1 MHRPFPM
8 SPADVAWLRMEN
20 PANPMTITG
29 VLGLGTRL
37 SLDDAKRWVSERLA
51 VFNRFTM
58 RIDGVAS
65 SRPRWVSDPDFDI
78 DNHVLEITLPE
89 PGGQAGLEA
98 LVSELMSTP
107 LSFARSPWTF
117 HLVHDVDD
125 GHGNLGSALIGRLHH
140 VIGDG
145 IALMHVLLSAADEYF
160 DADEVAGPTPRKP
173 RPPLRARVARTAK
186 GALGETVD
194 LVTHP
199 RQLVERLSTTGAV
212 AKALAGLLAMSPDSD
227 TVFKGEATRTKR
239 AAWTAPFDL
248 DDVKAAG
255 TALDAKVNDV
265 LLAVAAG
272 ALRRYLVAEGE
283 PVEDVEVR
291 AAVPFN
297 VRPLERAHELGNSFG
312 LVFLLLPV
320 SVDGTRERVEEL
332 KRRMLDIKGSAEP
345 MVTYGILQSIG
356 RAPMWAHRR
365 VVKMFSEKASAVMT
379 NVPGPQEP
387 LHIVGAPI
395 ETLMFW
401 VPQAGDI
408 GLGLSILSLNG
419 TVRVGI
425 GADDSTVPNPK
436 RLSDAFEAEF
446 AALIATLDDGRQLD
460 ARAPRG

>member
-1 MHRPFPM
+1 M

-20 PANPMTITG
+20 PTNPMTITG
-29 VLGLGTRL
+29 VMGFGSAL
-37 SLDDAKRWVSERLA
+37 SLEDAQRWIMERVA

-58 RIDGVAS
+58 RVDGYRGGS
-65 SRPRWVSDPDFDI
+65 PRWVDDEQFSI
-78 DNHVLEITLPE
+78 DNHVMEIDLPE
-89 PGGQAGLEA
+89 PGGQVGLEA

-107 LSFARSPWTF
+107 LSFERSPWEF

-125 GHGNLGSALIGRLHH
+125 GHGHRGSALIGRLHH

-160 DADEVAGPTPRKP
+160 DPVEVLGSPPRKP
-173 RPPLRARVARTAK
+173 KKPLRARVAKTAK
-186 GALGETVD
+186 GAIGETFD
-194 LVTHP
+194 LITQPSHLI
-199 RQLVERLSTTGAV
+199 QRLSTSGSV
-212 AKALAGLLAMSPDSD
+212 VKALTGLLAMSPDSD
-227 TVFKGEATRTKR
+227 TVFKATATSTKR
-239 AAWTAPFDL
+239 AAWTAPMSL
-248 DDVKAAG
+248 SEIKRVC
-255 TALDAKVNDV
+255 TTLDAKVNDV

-272 ALRRYLVAEGE
+272 ALRRYLAEQRQPVAS
-283 PVEDVEVR
+283 VEVR

-320 SVDGTRERVEEL
+320 SVDGIRERVDEL
-332 KRRMLDIKGSAEP
+332 KRRMLAIKGSAEP

-356 RAPMWAHRR
+356 RAPKWAHRM

-387 LHIVGAPI
+387 LHIYGAPI

-419 TVRVGI
+419 TVRVGVC
-425 GADDSTVPNPK
+425 ADEATVPNPNE
-436 RLSDAFEAEF
+436 LVNAFESEF
-446 AALIATLDDGRQLD
+446 EDLIASLST
-460 ARAPRG
+460 A

>member
-1 MHRPFPM
+1 MPRSFPM

-20 PANPMTITG
+20 PSNPMTITG
-29 VLGLGTRL
+29 VLGLGTRM
-37 SLDDAKRWVSERLA
+37 SLDDARRWVSERLA
-51 VFNRFTM
+51 GFDRFTM
-58 RIDGVAS
+58 YIDGITS
-65 SRPRWVSDPDFDI
+65 SRPRWVPDPGFDI
-78 DNHVLEITLPE
+78 DNHVLEVALPE

-117 HLVHDVDD
+117 HLVHDIDD
-125 GHGNLGSALIGRLHH
+125 GHGNFGSALIGRLHH

-160 DADEVAGPTPRKP
+160 DADEGTGPAPRGPKK
-173 RPPLRARVARTAK
+173 PLRTRVARTAK
-186 GALGETVD
+186 GALAETVD

-199 RQLVERLSTTGAV
+199 GHLADRLSTTAAV
-212 AKALAGLLAMSPDSD
+212 AKALTGLLAMSPDSD
-227 TVFKGEATRTKR
+227 TVFKAEATRVKR
-239 AAWTAPFDL
+239 AAWTAPMDL
-248 DDVKAAG
+248 GQIKDAG
-255 TALDAKVNDV
+255 DALDAKVNDV

-272 ALRRYLVAEGE
+272 ALRRYLTAEGQ
-283 PVEDVEVR
+283 PVDDVEVR

-387 LHIVGAPI
+387 LHILGAPVD
-395 ETLMFW
+395 TLMFW

-425 GADDSTVPNPK
+425 GADDSTVPTPK
-436 RLSDAFEAEF
+436 RLADAFEAEF
-446 AALIATLDDGRQLD
+446 EALVATLD
-460 ARAPRG
+460 A